1 MKFLTGLLFGLGL
14 SMSKQEA
21 ISVQRAEEIIKY
33 QAIYAEAIVPTKI
46 EDELYSPRKDE
57 RLNHTYE

>member
-1 MKFLTGLLFGLGL
+1 MKLLAGLLFGLGL

-21 ISVQRAEEIIKY
+21 ISVQRAEEIIRY
-33 QAIYAEAIVPTKI
+33 QSIYSEAIVPTKI